1 MEPTWVLISAAVVT
15 LAAFLIGMWLGRTQG
30 AGEATAEV
38 RELHERVAGREREL
52 GTLTD
57 RTRTLDGEIR
67 VLRAQLTTETESRIS
82 TSARADQVPG
92 LVERLTGLETERTQ
106 LAATCEGLRVDHARL
121 EQTIEEERRAATE
134 KVALLEEARAR
145 LDRMLGERT
154 AALEGELAT
163 LRAQLTTETGTR
175 ISAVARA
182 DQVPGLT
189 ERIGSLEV
197 ERGELATV
205 CGTLRVE
212 HARLERTLEEE
223 RRASAEKLA
232 LLDDATRKLEN
243 TFKALAADA
252 LQNNNS
258 SFLQLAGQRLD
269 QQKAEAQGDLGQRHQ
284 AIEQLVKPLKD
295 SLDRYEKQV
304 HEMEQTRA
312 QAYGGLREQLEAV
325 AATQQRLQT
334 ETSNLVRAL
343 RTPQGRG
350 RWGEITLR
358 RVVELAG
365 MTEHCDFIEQPTVTS
380 GEIRLRP
387 DLIVRLPGGRSV
399 AVDAKA
405 PLLAYLEALEAPD
418 DETRRA
424 RLLDHARQTRQHI
437 QALAS
442 RSYWEQLQPAPD
454 IVILFLP
461 AEAFFTAALE
471 QAPELIEEGVR
482 QAVFIATPMTLVALL
497 RAVAFGW
504 NQERIARNA
513 QEISKLGQSLH
524 ERLATLAE
532 YIDDLRRS
540 LEKSVEAY
548 NRMVGSLEGRV
559 LVAGRRFKELGSAS
573 QSEIAELGFIDEV
586 PRALQ
591 SPDWQAPASGGPSG
605 EP

>member
-1 MEPTWVLISAAVVT
+1 MLDAEVQTLRTGLAAESEARAAAVERATQVPDLT
-15 LAAFLIGMWLGRTQG
+15 RQVDELAADRSQLASMCEDLRIERARLERTVEQERSAGAEKLNFLEGAREKLERTLG
-30 AGEATAEV
+30 
-38 RELHERVAGREREL
+38 ERVN
-52 GTLTD
+52 TLE
-57 RTRTLDGEIR
+57 GE
-67 VLRAQLTTETESRIS
+67 VASLRGQLSTETEN
-82 TSARADQVPG
+82 
-92 LVERLTGLETERTQ
+92 
-106 LAATCEGLRVDHARL
+106 
-121 EQTIEEERRAATE
+121 
-134 KVALLEEARAR
+134 
-145 LDRMLGERT
+145 
-154 AALEGELAT
+154 
-163 LRAQLTTETGTR
+163 R

-182 DQVPGLT
+182 DQVPILVERIASLET
-189 ERIGSLEV
+189 ERTELVSTCGS
-197 ERGELATV
+197 
-205 CGTLRVE
+205 LRVE
-212 HARLERTLEEE
+212 HARLERALEEE
-223 RRASAEKLA
+223 RRAATEKLA

-252 LQNNNS
+252 LRTNNS
-258 SFLQLAGQRLD
+258 SFLQLAGARLE
-269 QQKAEAQGDLGQRHQ
+269 QIKAEAEGDLGQRQQ
-284 AIEQLVKPLKD
+284 AIEQIVKPLKD
-295 SLDRYEKQV
+295 SLERYDKQARD
-304 HEMEQTRA
+304 MEQARA
-312 QAYGGLREQLEAV
+312 QAYGGLKEQLEGV
-325 AATQQRLQT
+325 AATQQKLQA
-334 ETSNLVRAL
+334 ETNNLVRAL

-365 MTEHCDFIEQPTVTS
+365 MTEHCDFVEQPTVTS
-380 GEIRLRP
+380 GETRLRP
-387 DLIVRLPGGRSV
+387 DLIVQLPGGRSV

-424 RLLDHARQTRQHI
+424 RLVDHARQTRQHI

-442 RSYWEQLQPAPD
+442 RSYWEQLQPAPE

-524 ERLATLAE
+524 GRLATLTE

-540 LEKSVEAY
+540 LEKSVESY

-573 QSEIAELGFIDEV
+573 QSEISELAFIDEA
-586 PRALQ
+586 PRGLQ
-591 SPDWQAPASGGPSG
+591 SPEWQASASVMRRPQEG
-605 EP
+605 